1 MALHVTGDTG
11 RLLDRLRTSTII
23 GAISLAPDVTGAAR
37 GDEPA
42 STRELL
48 VDATDDS
55 DQLTAILAVHALT
68 AIAGEATDSAL
79 AALLHRKEAH
89 LREHAAW
96 ALGSRPLVSAA
107 LPGLVALVAAGG
119 FTGAL
124 AQRTLE
130 TWAGTDPH
138 AVLEALAAAL
148 PAAVDD
154 EARARLVET
163 LGLVRGPASL
173 ALVCGIAADEQE
185 PLRSRAA
192 AVAALGDDLGH
203 VNPELRATLEHI
215 AHGNGPLQ
223 PVARLALS
231 DLDARA
237 SGLDDHASGLDAR
250 TSGLDAHAS
259 GLDAHASSPP
269 APSREEGITVA
280 QLFLHAD
287 IDGQLLHAGRG
298 DTGGIATLL
307 VHLGDALVALD
318 RPVGRVL
325 TISRGK
331 PGDEPDFS
339 AVDRP
344 GHHYL
349 PVPLWGPP
357 VPAAQA
363 WPLRVAVR
371 RAVRRI
377 LTRTR
382 VDALHLRMLD
392 VASWAAAEA
401 ARDLGVPIVLT
412 VAPDPHASIAVR
424 EADGS
429 LTRESFGAVD
439 HVEHLFFRVRLL
451 RELQEQAAHLIVFPR
466 PALAADLRNLLG
478 LDLELDGYRV
488 SVVPEGIDRAPLNH
502 AAREVTATSR
512 GENADP
518 ATGAALDLLDVVLG
532 QLPPER
538 RMLPLALTVGRLH
551 KVKGMATL
559 VQAWVADPK
568 LADRCNLL
576 IVGGDLAQPTD
587 DEREQLALI
596 DAVVPR
602 AEGPGR
608 GLLLAGHRPNAV
620 VAVWLA
626 AARLGRPG
634 LAAPGATYV
643 SASLKEE
650 FGIAILEA
658 MASGL
663 VVVAPKEG
671 GPATYVDNGVTGILA
686 NTGSVGD
693 LAAAVVTALDLAA
706 APGADLRAAQA
717 RQLVQDRF
725 GIETMAAALADIYRD
740 VGDAEAVRS

>member
-1 MALHVTGDTG
+1 MALHVAGDTG
-11 RLLDRLRTSTII
+11 RRLDRLRTSTIV
-23 GAISLAPDVTGAAR
+23 GALQPDVTGAAR
-37 GDEPA
+37 EDDPA
-42 STRELL
+42 SALVLL
-48 VDATDDS
+48 DEATYES
-55 DQLTAILAVHALT
+55 DQLTAILAVHALS
-68 AIAGEATDSAL
+68 AIAGEAPASAL
-79 AALLHRKEAH
+79 AALLHRQEAH
-89 LREHAAW
+89 LREHGAW

-107 LPGLVALVAAGG
+107 LPGLVALVATGG

-130 TWAGTDPH
+130 TWAGTDPDP
-138 AVLEALAAAL
+138 VREALAAAL
-148 PAAVDD
+148 TAALEEDR
-154 EARARLVET
+154 RARLVET
-163 LGLVRGPASL
+163 LGLVPGTTSL
-173 ALVCGIAADEQE
+173 TLVWGIAADEQE
-185 PLRSRAA
+185 PPGSRAA
-192 AVAALGDDLGH
+192 AVAALGDNAGPANTE
-203 VNPELRATLEHI
+203 VRATLEHI
-215 AHGNGPLQ
+215 AHAHIAYGDGPLQ
-223 PVARLALS
+223 SIARLALS

-237 SGLDDHASGLDAR
+237 S
-250 TSGLDAHAS
+250 
-259 GLDAHASSPP
+259 SP
-269 APSREEGITVA
+269 AAQWQEEKEEDITVA

-331 PGDEPDFS
+331 SGDESNFNT
-339 AVDRP
+339 VDRP

-371 RAVRRI
+371 RALRRI
-377 LTRTR
+377 LARTR
-382 VDALHLRMLD
+382 VDVLHLRMLD

-412 VAPDPHASIAVR
+412 VAPDPHASIASR

-429 LTRESFGAVD
+429 LTRESFGAAD
-439 HVEHLFFRVRLL
+439 HTEHLFFRVRLL
-451 RELQEQAAHLIVFPR
+451 RELQEQAAHLVVFPR
-466 PALAADLRNLLG
+466 PALAADLQNLLG

-488 SVVPEGIDRAPLNH
+488 SVVPEGIDRAPLNR
-502 AAREVTATSR
+502 AAREVSAASR
-512 GENADP
+512 GDVADE
-518 ATGAALDLLDVVLG
+518 ATVLALGVLDAVLEK
-532 QLPPER
+532 LPPER

-551 KVKGMATL
+551 RVKGMATL
-559 VQAWVADPK
+559 VQAWVADPV
-568 LADRCNLL
+568 LSDRCNLL
-576 IVGGDLAQPTD
+576 VVGGDLEQPTD
-587 DEREQLALI
+587 DEREQVALI

-602 AEGPGR
+602 ADGPGR

-626 AARLGRPG
+626 AARLGRPE
-634 LAAPGATYV
+634 LAAPGAVYV

-671 GPATYVDNGVTGILA
+671 GPATYVDNGVTGILVD
-686 NTGSVGD
+686 TGSPRE
-693 LAAAVVTALDLAA
+693 LAAAVVAALDLAA
-706 APGADLRAAQA
+706 ATGADLRAAQA
-717 RQLVQDRF
+717 RRLVKERF
-725 GIETMAAALADIYRD
+725 GIETMAAALAGLYRD
-740 VGDAEAVRS
+740 VAS

>member
-1 MALHVTGDTG
+1 MALHIAGDTG
-11 RLLDRLRTSTII
+11 RRLDRLRTSTII
-23 GAISLAPDVTGAAR
+23 GAISLLPDVTGVAR
-37 GDEPA
+37 EDDPA
-42 STRELL
+42 SALVLL
-48 VDATDDS
+48 DEATYDS

-68 AIAGEATDSAL
+68 AIVGEATDSAL
-79 AALLHRKEAH
+79 AGLLHRKEAH

-138 AVLEALAAAL
+138 ALQEALAAAL

-154 EARARLVET
+154 DARARLVET
-163 LGLVRGPASL
+163 LGLVPGPASL

-185 PLRSRAA
+185 PLGARAA
-192 AVAALGDDLGH
+192 ALASLGDSLGP
-203 VNPELRATLEHI
+203 VDAEIRSTLEHV
-215 AHGNGPLQ
+215 AHGEGPLQ
-223 PVARLALS
+223 PVARLALKDLDARAS

-237 SGLDDHASGLDAR
+237 S
-250 TSGLDAHAS
+250 
-259 GLDAHASSPP
+259 SP
-269 APSREEGITVA
+269 ATPSREEDITVA

-377 LTRTR
+377 LARTP

-401 ARDLGVPIVLT
+401 AHDLGVPIVLT

-488 SVVPEGIDRAPLNH
+488 SVVPEGIDRAPLDR
-502 AAREVTATSR
+502 AAREVAATSR
-512 GENADP
+512 GEDADP

-538 RMLPLALTVGRLH
+538 RMLPLAITVGRLH

-559 VQAWVADPK
+559 VQAWVADPE

-596 DAVVPR
+596 DAVIPR
-602 AEGPGR
+602 ADGPGR

-620 VAVWLA
+620 VAVWLTA
-626 AARLGRPG
+626 AHLGRPA
-634 LAAPGATYV
+634 LAAPGAVYV

-663 VVVAPKEG
+663 VVVAPQEG
-671 GPATYVDNGVTGILA
+671 GPATYVDNGVTGVLA
-686 NTGSVGD
+686 NTGSVAE

-706 APGADLRAAQA
+706 APGADMRAAQA

-740 VGDAEAVRS
+740 VGDMRS